1 MHLKLKVL
9 RSDLILTPMEL
20 SQGTRLQ
27 GGKYVIE
34 KKLGQGGFGITYLA
48 NQIDLN
54 RKVAVKEFF
63 IYGHMLRDDGMNTVA
78 IAAHAD
84 AGRIEQSKQ
93 RFIKEARIIA
103 SLNHENIIS
112 IFDIFKEN
120 GTAYYVMEYISGG
133 SLSDLVN
140 SGGRMT
146 ECDAVALII
155 KVGKALSHVHT
166 HQILHLDVKPGNIMM
181 KDSSPVLIDFGI
193 SKNYTP
199 NGVQTS
205 TTALGFSPGFSPIE
219 QYVRGSL
226 SGFTPSSDVYSL
238 AATLYYLLS
247 AKVPPEPQSIMNVG
261 LPSPGGEISEE
272 TKSAIAKAM
281 AVSRN
286 DRTQSVDEFIN
297 QLGPRTTL
305 PPGSKMVERHPR
317 REIEELV
324 VLGDL
329 KGAYWFCVENV
340 NRNYDAGWNR
350 DRAATLMEQMK
361 KKENRG
367 QLLRYIGA
375 TLLFIASIIIMI
387 SI

>member
-1 MHLKLKVL
+1 
-9 RSDLILTPMEL
+9 MEL
-20 SQGTRLQ
+20 SRGTRLQ

-34 KKLGQGGFGITYLA
+34 NVLGQGGFGITYLA
-48 NQIDLN
+48 NQVDLN
-54 RKVAVKEFF
+54 RNVAIKEFF
-63 IYGHMLRDDGMNTVA
+63 IDGCMCRDESTNMVFVSSRVSA
-78 IAAHAD
+78 E
-84 AGRIEQSKQ
+84 RIEQSKQ

-112 IFDIFKEN
+112 IFDIFTEN

-133 SLSDLVN
+133 SLGDLVKTC
-140 SGGRMT
+140 GRMA
-146 ECDAVALII
+146 ERDAVSLII
-155 KVGKALSHVHT
+155 KVGNALCHVHN

-181 KDSSPVLIDFGI
+181 KNGVPVLIDFGI

-199 NGVQTS
+199 DGVQTS
-205 TTALGFSPGFSPIE
+205 TTVLGFSPGFSPIE

-226 SGFTPSSDVYSL
+226 SAFTPASDVYSL
-238 AATLYYLLS
+238 AATLFYLLT

-286 DRTQSVDEFIN
+286 DRTQSVDEFIS

-305 PPGSKMVERHPR
+305 APGSKSTECHSRD
-317 REIEELV
+317 EIEDLV
-324 VLGDL
+324 GLGDL

-340 NRNYDAGWNR
+340 NKNYDAGWSR
-350 DRAATLMEQMK
+350 DRAATLKEQMK

-375 TLLFIASIIIMI
+375 TLLFIASILIMI